1 MERKLF
7 LESSDRGP
15 PIWSHKKL
23 VDTSTYVDLQL
34 YFESTA
40 VRSTGLTLILNHL
53 WSDNITIDSMLLLY
67 IILASPKRS
76 KTKLWGSFKR
86 P

>member
-7 LESSDRGP
+7 LESFYRGTR
-15 PIWSHKKL
+15 IWSHKKL
-23 VDTSTYVDLQL
+23 VDTSRSIAIYL
-34 YFESTA
+34 ESTA
-40 VRSTGLTLILNHL
+40 LRSTGLTLILNHL
-53 WSDNITIDSMLLLY
+53 WSDNIMLLLD
-67 IILASPKRS
+67 IILASPKRG

>member
-7 LESSDRGP
+7 LESSYRGAR
-15 PIWSHKKL
+15 IWSHKKL
-23 VDTSTYVDLQL
+23 VDTSRSTAIYL
-34 YFESTA
+34 ESTA

-53 WSDNITIDSMLLLY
+53 CSDNIMLLSN

-76 KTKLWGSFKR
+76 KTKLHVWGSFKR

>member
-15 PIWSHKKL
+15 RIWSHKKL

-34 YFESTA
+34 YLESTA
-40 VRSTGLTLILNHL
+40 VRSTGLTLISNHL
-53 WSDNITIDSMLLLY
+53 WSDNIMLLLY

>member
-15 PIWSHKKL
+15 RIWSHKKL
-23 VDTSTYVDLQL
+23 VDTRVDLQL
-34 YFESTA
+34 YLESTA

-53 WSDNITIDSMLLLY
+53 WSDNIMLLLN
-67 IILASPKRS
+67 IILASPKRG

>member
-7 LESSDRGP
+7 LENSYRGAL
-15 PIWSHKKL
+15 IWSHKKL
-23 VDTSTYVDLQL
+23 VDTSRSTVIQL
-34 YFESTA
+34 YLESTA
-40 VRSTGLTLILNHL
+40 VCSTGLTLILNHL
-53 WSDNITIDSMLLLY
+53 WSDNIMSLLN

>member
-15 PIWSHKKL
+15 RIWSHKKL

-34 YFESTA
+34 YLESTA
-40 VRSTGLTLILNHL
+40 IRSTGLTLISNHL
-53 WSDNITIDSMLLLY
+53 WSDNIMLLPNFS
-67 IILASPKRS
+67 LAQTQQD
-76 KTKLWGSFKR
+76 KTMGKL
-86 P
+86 

>member
-7 LESSDRGP
+7 LESSYRGARSL
-15 PIWSHKKL
+15 SHKKL
-23 VDTSTYVDLQL
+23 VDTSRSTAIYV
-34 YFESTA
+34 ESKA
-40 VRSTGLTLILNHL
+40 VRSTCLTLILNHL
-53 WSDNITIDSMLLLY
+53 WSDNIMLLLN

-76 KTKLWGSFKR
+76 KTKLHVWGSFKR